1 MAAFFIVPSN
11 DQSAAAC
18 QRLDELHRQHGFAL
32 SRRISVDGFLL
43 YLYRKLDGHG
53 GHYVEFGRDRFACLV
68 GQLVYRGASGIEG
81 LRRYCADLERQEL
94 VQDQAIGQFA
104 LLHKNKDGLRIV
116 TDAYGFNQVY
126 VNESAG
132 IATSSF
138 WALLEL
144 LPKITVDPSGVYE
157 YAWNGTTFGAKTFV
171 REIRRL
177 PPGSFLAFDQAAS
190 VIRTTARAPSVPSA
204 VRKFDSYVE
213 EHCERLKR
221 LFNGLATAFGDKL
234 HVSFSG
240 GYDSRLMLAGLIAAG
255 LRPRLFVYGKEH
267 DRDVAI
273 GRQIASQER
282 LSIDVIDKF
291 PFDMKSD
298 DWLSQQQSDFVLFDT
313 WKVDGI
319 FDNASDAFDRLRRH
333 DDGRI
338 PLNGSLGEIYRNF
351 FYIPDRA
358 LALKDVVSSFFST
371 YDPRACTDQ
380 FSVADYTDEL
390 VKTFQSE
397 LGSTETHVTRSTVES
412 LYPLIRGRY
421 WTGRDANINSRFGRM
436 VFPFMQAQLIEGT
449 SDIPVQFKN
458 HGRLEGAM
466 IARLSPSI
474 ARHPSVYGHRFSD
487 PPTLA
492 HRAKNWL
499 TLFRPPWLRRY
510 SYRLRFSRPQPRPD
524 FLSTEKLGQCL
535 DVKLPYTRR
544 YFHADRIHDPD
555 AFNRVVTMEYIFQK
569 YDARE

>member
-1 MAAFFIVPSN
+1 MAAFFLVPSN
-11 DQSAAAC
+11 DHSVAAC
-18 QRLDELHRQHGFAL
+18 QRLDELHRQHGFEL
-32 SRRISVDGFLL
+32 SRKISVDGFLL

-53 GHYVEFGRDRFACLV
+53 GHYVELGADRFACLI
-68 GQLVYRGASGIEG
+68 GQLVYRGASGTEG
-81 LRRYCADLERQEL
+81 LSCYCADLEQQEL

-104 LLHKNKDGLRIV
+104 LLLKDKDGLRIV
-116 TDAYGFNQVY
+116 TDAYGFYQVY

-144 LPKITVDPSGVYE
+144 LPKVTVDPSGVYE

-177 PPGSFLAFDQAAS
+177 SPRSFVAFDQTAS
-190 VIRTTARAPSVPSA
+190 VIRTTARAPSSA
-204 VRKFDSYVE
+204 PTIRKFDAYVE

-221 LFNGLATAFGDKL
+221 LFNDLATAFGDNL

-240 GYDSRLMLAGLIAAG
+240 GYDSRLILAGLIAAG

-267 DRDVAI
+267 DPDVMI
-273 GRQIASQER
+273 GRQIARQER
-282 LSIDVIDKF
+282 LPIDVIDKF
-291 PFDMKSD
+291 PLDMKSD
-298 DWLSQQQSDFVLFDT
+298 DWFAQQQSDFVLFDA

-319 FDNASDAFDRLRRH
+319 FDNGSDALDRRRRH
-333 DDGRI
+333 EDGRI

-358 LALKDVVSSFFST
+358 LALKDVVSSFFSN

-380 FSVADYTDEL
+380 FSVANYRDEL

-397 LGSTETHVTRSTVES
+397 LGSTETHVARSTVES

-449 SDIPVQFKN
+449 SDIPIQFKN

-466 IARLSPSI
+466 IARLSPSM
-474 ARHPSVYGHRFSD
+474 ARHPSVYGYRFSD
-487 PPTLA
+487 PPPLA
-492 HRAKNWL
+492 HRAKSWL

-510 SYRLRFSRPQPRPD
+510 SYRLRFSRPQPHPD
-524 FLSTEKLGQCL
+524 VLSAGKLAQFL
-535 DVKLPYTRR
+535 DVSLPYMRR

-555 AFNRVVTMEYIFQK
+555 ALNRVVTMEYIFQK
-569 YDARE
+569 YGAHE